1 MLFDSLRA
9 RMGGDEQIT
18 PMGIAHNSLF
28 TAKEKIEL
36 LHQLKSDA
44 TAAGEEGRE
53 LGFDAEEIDQA
64 IAEVRQGVQDGVG
77 SETVFKGDF

>member
-1 MLFDSLRA
+1 MVFDSLRD
-9 RMGGDEQIT
+9 RMGGQDRVT

-36 LHQLKSDA
+36 LNQLKADVTGASQ
-44 TAAGEEGRE
+44 EGDD
-53 LGFDAEEIDQA
+53 LGFDSEEIDQA

-77 SETVFKGDF
+77 AETVLKGDF

>member
-1 MLFDSLRA
+1 MLFDSLRD
-9 RMGGDEQIT
+9 RMGGNDKIT

-36 LHQLKSDA
+36 LNQLKA
-44 TAAGEEGRE
+44 NLTGVQQEGDDV
-53 LGFDAEEIDQA
+53 GFDAEEVDAA

-77 SETVFKGDF
+77 IETVLKGDF